1 MRYVLQNSSRFIL
14 ISLPKIVSIKQKKL
28 PESVDEAL
36 TRLRFASGPG
46 SLGASLCEVNV
57 MPIPVAAFAAVTGIV
72 VAVCA
77 PMAGRIIVVVPV
89 LVLTCE
95 NKIVMT
101 K

>member
-1 MRYVLQNSSRFIL
+1 
-14 ISLPKIVSIKQKKL
+14 
-28 PESVDEAL
+28 
-36 TRLRFASGPG
+36 
-46 SLGASLCEVNV
+46 

-95 NKIVMT
+95 NKTLII
-101 K
+101 KFI